1 MMDFITEEHREEYF
15 RKLYIDVNKFHSQR
29 VNFTFIFGFLGL
41 FIAIALM
48 VVLKFSIA
56 TVLLGILVVALMSYM
71 GWKYMY
77 LTLSSELKRQDA
89 RLGLV
94 FPEFLQVFI
103 SLLHVN
109 PGANVVTLME
119 GTIPYL
125 EEPIKTQVIRLTKR
139 IYEDASADNIRDSFN
154 EFASYIGTSESKRT
168 LDMVYEMYM
177 EGVNERTLS
186 ELDSK
191 IQAMNEN
198 SVTSYVEAKSKKI
211 QNKSMVCI
219 IAMCLYI
226 FGFAG
231 VVAVAYGGSALSKL
245 SF

>member
-15 RKLYIDVNKFHSQR
+15 RKLYIDVSKFQSQR
-29 VNFTFIFGFLGL
+29 ITYTIIFSIIG
-41 FIAIALM
+41 IVSAIALG
-48 VVLKFSIA
+48 VVLGFNFA
-56 TVLLGILVVALMSYM
+56 TVLLGLLVVALFGYI

-77 LTLSSELKRQDA
+77 YELGNELKMQDA
-89 RLGLV
+89 RLGLL

-119 GTIPYL
+119 GTIAYL
-125 EEPIKTQVIRLTKR
+125 EEPIKTQVLRLTKR
-139 IYEDASADNIRDSFN
+139 IYEDASSENIRDSFN
-154 EFASYIGTSESKRT
+154 EFSSYIGTSEARRT

-186 ELDSK
+186 ELDTK

-198 SVTSYVEAKSKKI
+198 TVASFVEAKSKKI

-219 IAMCLYI
+219 IAMTVYI
-226 FGFAG
+226 FGFVG